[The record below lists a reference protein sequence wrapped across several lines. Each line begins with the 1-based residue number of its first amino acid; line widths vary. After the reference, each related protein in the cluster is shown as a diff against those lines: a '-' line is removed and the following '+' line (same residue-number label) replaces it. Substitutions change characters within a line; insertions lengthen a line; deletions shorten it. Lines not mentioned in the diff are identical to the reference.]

1 MSRLPRNTE
10 VLIIGAGPVG
20 LTLAASLQA
29 RGVDVVLLDKAAE
42 AANTS
47 RAAVIHAR
55 TLEVLHSIDVSDEL
69 VRRGVIVPRFTVRDR
84 DRALLTIDFDGLPSA
99 HPYTLM
105 LPQDITEDVLT
116 DRLDELGGRVH
127 RPYELAHLEQDG
139 DGVTATM
146 LGGETVRALYVVG
159 ADGMHS
165 AVRDQAGIGFAGD
178 TYGQSFVLADVHLHW
193 EFDNS
198 EVVLYFAPAG
208 LVVVAPLPGGRH
220 RIVATTDVAPEHP
233 DRDHIQALLDAR
245 GPQKRPALV
254 KDVVWSSRFR
264 VHHRLADRYRE
275 GRVFLAGDAA
285 HVHSPAGGQGM
296 NTGIQ
301 DAVALAARLAGVL
314 RDGADERI
322 LDGYEAQR
330 RPVAADVVAFTDR
343 MTRAATVDLG
353 VVRRLRN
360 ATLRILNRIPAVHR
374 NIALKLSGLAI
385 DRHRAHGDDLTGLAG
400 ASPDD
405 SAREF
410 DATPTAAS

>member
-1 MSRLPRNTE
+1 MSELPRTTE
-10 VLIIGAGPVG
+10 VLIVGAGPVG
-20 LTLAASLQA
+20 LALAASLQA

-42 AANTS
+42 VSRTS

-69 VRRGVIVPRFTVRDR
+69 VRRGMIVPRFTVRDR
-84 DRALLTIDFDGLPSA
+84 DRVLLTIDFDGLPTR

-105 LPQDITEDVLT
+105 LPQNITEGVLT

-127 RPYELAHLEQDG
+127 RPYELARLEQDAA
-139 DGVTATM
+139 GVTATM
-146 LGGETVRALYVVG
+146 VGGETVRALYVVG

-165 AVRDQAGIGFAGD
+165 AVRDQTAIGFAGD
-178 TYGQSFVLADVHLHW
+178 TYGQSFVLADVHLDW
-193 EFDNS
+193 EFDDS
-198 EVVLYFAPAG
+198 EVMLYFAPAG

-220 RIVATTDVAPEHP
+220 RIVATADVAPEHP
-233 DRDHIQALLDAR
+233 DRDHVQALLDAR
-245 GPQKRPALV
+245 GPQQRPALV

-301 DAVALAARLAGVL
+301 DAVALAAGLVGVL

-322 LDGYEAQR
+322 LEGYEAQR

-343 MTRAATVDLG
+343 MTRVATVNHAA
-353 VVRRLRN
+353 VRRIRN
-360 ATLRILNRIPAVHR
+360 ATLRILNQIPAVHR
-374 NIALKLSGLAI
+374 NIALKLSELAI
-385 DRHRAHGDDLTGLAG
+385 DRGRAHPTCRD
-400 ASPDD
+400 SP
-405 SAREF
+405 A
-410 DATPTAAS
+410 PTTLRRCTRQGHGT